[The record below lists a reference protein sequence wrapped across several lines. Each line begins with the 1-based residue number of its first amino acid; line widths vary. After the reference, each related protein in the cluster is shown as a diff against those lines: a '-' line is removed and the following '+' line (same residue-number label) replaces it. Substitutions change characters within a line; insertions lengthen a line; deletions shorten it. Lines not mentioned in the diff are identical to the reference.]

1 MPRSDYADTEN
12 GRGDQQMTRFVR
24 RRASERDGAIG
35 DGCPGVLEA
44 FTELTRRLC
53 SGLPDH
59 DDRWLGGD
67 VALDARGSV
76 VSSSF

>member
-24 RRASERDGAIG
+24 RRASERDGGIG
-35 DGCPGVLEA
+35 DGCPGVLED

-53 SGLPDH
+53 SGPLDH
-59 DDRWLGGD
+59 DDHWPGGD
-67 VALDARGSV
+67 VELDTSGSV